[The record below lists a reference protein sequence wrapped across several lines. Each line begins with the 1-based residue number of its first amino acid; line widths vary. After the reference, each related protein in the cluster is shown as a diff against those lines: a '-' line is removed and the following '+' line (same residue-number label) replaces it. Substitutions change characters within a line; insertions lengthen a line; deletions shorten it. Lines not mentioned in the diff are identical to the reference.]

1 MGINRLNN
9 CARRENKKRRLS
21 YRSQQLKYS
30 LESGPVELATLR
42 QLLKQE
48 LQENKTTPKED
59 SHTLIER
66 VQAYSTLLVI
76 RLLNV
81 LSR

>member
-1 MGINRLNN
+1 MCKERKQETAI
-9 CARRENKKRRLS
+9 ELS
-21 YRSQQLKYS
+21 FTATRILVRIRT
-30 LESGPVELATLR
+30 VELATLR

-48 LQENKTTPKED
+48 LQENKTAPKEA

-66 VQAYSTLLVI
+66 IQAYSTLLVI

>member
-1 MGINRLNN
+1 MCKER
-9 CARRENKKRRLS
+9 
-21 YRSQQLKYS
+21 
-30 LESGPVELATLR
+30 
-42 QLLKQE
+42 KQE
-48 LQENKTTPKED
+48 TAIELSFTATQILVRIRTSRISYFETVIETRATKNKTAPKEA

-66 VQAYSTLLVI
+66 VQAYSTLFVI